1 MPVERVRG
9 ERPDDPEW
17 RADALAGSRHTR
29 LADELRE
36 PDEDHD
42 AERARALCAEI
53 TRGALLDFA
62 PALIPLPPPERARVQ
77 ALAAFTLTLF
87 DFALQ
92 TGLEGE
98 RLAQINRWEFNLEL
112 ALERRPP
119 GQPVFVQM
127 AHADELRPWRR
138 DGLDALVSVARRR
151 AALPHG
157 DPGVDQ
163 AERAR
168 LAAAVFTAL
177 VGSEPSAAQRE
188 LGGALLGVRALQ
200 GLGEGLRR
208 GRVPDDRLA
217 ERIRAEA
224 ARLRELLAPPGG
236 AAALP
241 EPWPEPYRRSG
252 IYLRRAALKILGL
265 VERRGE
271 AIVRQPPRLGALA
284 RIATLLQAL
293 LAAYS

>member
-42 AERARALCAEI
+42 PERSRALCAEI
-53 TRGALLDFA
+53 TRQALLDFA
-62 PALIPLPPPERARVQ
+62 PALIPLPPSERERAQ
-77 ALAAFTLTLF
+77 ALAAFSLTLF

-112 ALERRPP
+112 ALEHRPP

-127 AHADELRPWRR
+127 ARADESRPWPR
-138 DGLDALVSVARRR
+138 DGLDGLVAVARRR
-151 AALPHG
+151 AARPHG
-157 DPGVDQ
+157 SLETDPEGGRG
-163 AERAR
+163 ERER
-168 LAAAVFTAL
+168 LAAALFTAL
-177 VGSEPSAAQRE
+177 LGAEPDAAERE
-188 LGGALLGVRALQ
+188 LGEAVLGVRALQ
-200 GLGEGLRR
+200 GLGERLRR
-208 GRVPDDRLA
+208 GRTGGDHLA
-217 ERIRAEA
+217 QRIPAEA
-224 ARLRELLAPPGG
+224 ARLRALLSPAGRAP
-236 AAALP
+236 AFR
-241 EPWPEPYRRSG
+241 EPYRRSG
-252 IYLRRAALKILGL
+252 VYLRRAALKILAL

-271 AIVRQPPRLGALA
+271 AIVDQPPRLGALA
-284 RIATLLQAL
+284 RIATLLQARI
-293 LAAYS
+293 ARS

>member
-42 AERARALCAEI
+42 GERARATCAEI
-53 TRGALLDFA
+53 TRQALPDFV
-62 PALIPLPPPERARVQ
+62 PALIPLAPIERARVQ
-77 ALAAFTLTLF
+77 ALAAFSLTLF

-127 AHADELRPWRR
+127 AHADELRPWPR
-138 DGLDALVSVARRR
+138 DGLDALVSAARRR
-151 AALPHG
+151 ATLPHG
-157 DPGVDQ
+157 DPAVEQ

-168 LAAAVFTAL
+168 LAGAL
-177 VGSEPSAAQRE
+177 FLALLGTEPNAAQQE
-188 LGGALLGVRALQ
+188 LAGALLGVCALQ
-200 GLGEGLRR
+200 GLGERLRR
-208 GRVPDDRLA
+208 GRVTADHLP
-217 ERIRAEA
+217 ERIRAEV
-224 ARLRELLAPPGG
+224 ARLRGLLSPPGG
-236 AAALP
+236 APAV
-241 EPWPEPYRRSG
+241 PEPYRRSAV
-252 IYLRRAALKILGL
+252 YLRRAALRLLTL
-265 VERRGE
+265 VEQRGE
-271 AIVRQPPRLGALA
+271 AIVDQPPRLGALG
-284 RIATLLQAL
+284 RIAAL
-293 LAAYS
+293 LGALIER